1 VAITAKMTAV
11 VREFV
16 IESWDNVDAFMVML
30 VSFVPSFHFI
40 DQVHVD

>member
-11 VREFV
+11 AREFV